1 MDMEKH
7 MIYQNEEYKGMEKVK
22 GNYEEKKISLTNSID
37 KLKSKLNS
45 CENIIK

>member
-22 GNYEEKKISLTNSID
+22 GNYEEKK
-37 KLKSKLNS
+37 
-45 CENIIK
+45 NIIN